1 MSAPVVFRLLRPY
14 AGPIAQS
21 VVIGAVVSVLSLAA
35 PYVTMR
41 LIDGAYA
48 QRNIDLVGALLASG
62 AVVAAA
68 AALAAAANGHLA
80 QCLDV
85 AVGLDLQERLYRHLQ
100 TLDTGF
106 YERHETGE
114 LMARFDDLR
123 ASATGL
129 VAVVASLLTNGLQ
142 LIVFPVLLLHLH
154 WRLALLA
161 LAILPFDAALAAVS
175 RWRYAHLGGAMAE
188 AAAALSARVCES
200 LAGIRVIQ
208 SLGAEATF
216 MRQLGARLLGV
227 AELRYQMS
235 RLQHGAGLLG
245 ALVRVAGGLAYSWY
259 GWSEVLAG
267 HLSLGALLAF
277 SAYALCLYGPIQALM
292 LLLPQIEVLLTHM
305 RRFVEVYH
313 TQPRVRDGAGARR
326 LGRTL
331 GRLEFRQV
339 SYSYGRGAVL
349 DQACLVIEP
358 GTCVAVVGASGAGKS
373 TLARMVPRF
382 LDPDA
387 GAVYLD
393 GHDLRECQLHSL
405 RSQIGFAIQGHGLFS
420 GTVRDNL
427 TLGQQRPECELDTAV
442 RAAAISDLVE
452 ALPRGYDTPL
462 GEAGV
467 ALSEGQKQRLALARV
482 FLLDRPILVLDEPT
496 ASLDAVSEAA
506 VVRGFQEVRRGRTC
520 LVVAHRS
527 AMVAQ
532 ADRVVGL
539 RHGRIS
545 ELDAQAATRVA
556 AACTPTP
563 PAASVGHRPMRRV
576 GL

>member
-1 MSAPVVFRLLRPY
+1 MSAKVVVGLLRPY

-21 VVIGAVVSVLSLAA
+21 VAIGALVSVLSLVS

-41 LIDGAYA
+41 LVDGAYA
-48 QRNIDLVGALLASG
+48 QRSVGLVGVLLVSG
-62 AVVAAA
+62 ALVAATA
-68 AALAAAANGHLA
+68 GVAAAANGHLA
-80 QCLDV
+80 QCLDI

-100 TLDTGF
+100 GLDTAF
-106 YERHETGE
+106 FERHQTGE

-129 VAVVASLLTNGLQ
+129 VAVIASFLTNSLQ
-142 LIVFPVLLLHLH
+142 LVVFPAVLLHLH

-161 LAILPFDAALAAVS
+161 LAVLPFDAALAAVS

-200 LAGIRVIQ
+200 LAGVRVIQ
-208 SLGAEATF
+208 SVGAEATF

-227 AELRYQMS
+227 AELRHRMS
-235 RLQHGAGLLG
+235 RLQHGAGLL
-245 ALVRVAGGLAYSWY
+245 ATLLRVAGGLAYSWY
-259 GWSEVLAG
+259 GWHEVLAG
-267 HLSLGALLAF
+267 RLSLGALLAF
-277 SAYALCLYGPIQALM
+277 SAYVLCLYGPIQALM
-292 LLLPQIEVLLTHM
+292 LLLPQVEVLATHM
-305 RRFVEVYH
+305 RRFVEVYQ
-313 TQPRVRDGAGARR
+313 TQPLVRDCAGARV
-326 LGRTL
+326 LSRTA
-331 GRLEFRQV
+331 GRLEFREV
-339 SYSYGRGAVL
+339 SYSYGRGPVL
-349 DQACLVIEP
+349 DQASLVIEP

-382 LDPDA
+382 LDPDT

-393 GHDLRECQLHSL
+393 GHDLRECQLRSL
-405 RSQIGFAIQGHGLFS
+405 RSQIGFAMQGHGLFS

-427 TLGQQRPECELDTAV
+427 TLGQPVGQRDLDTAV
-442 RAAAISDLVE
+442 RAAAIDDLVD

-467 ALSEGQKQRLALARV
+467 SLSEGQKQRLSLARV

-496 ASLDAVSEAA
+496 ASLDADSEAA
-506 VVRGFQEVRRGRTC
+506 VVRAFQQVRRGRTC

-539 RHGRIS
+539 RHGRIV
-545 ELDAQAATRVA
+545 ELDPHAAARVA
-556 AACTPTP
+556 AACIQAPSAGGRGRA
-563 PAASVGHRPMRRV
+563 PANRV
-576 GL
+576 SR